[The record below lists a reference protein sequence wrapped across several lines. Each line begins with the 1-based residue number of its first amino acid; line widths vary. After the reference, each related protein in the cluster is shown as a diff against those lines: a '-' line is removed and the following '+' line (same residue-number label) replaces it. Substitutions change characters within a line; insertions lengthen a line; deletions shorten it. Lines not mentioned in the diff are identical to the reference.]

1 MNLQPVIKSL
11 IQIVT
16 QILDFIPNLVNGLI
30 ILIVGYLI
38 SALIRWLLRFIF
50 RRIRLDQ
57 LMDRAGITNAM
68 HSLGMRASISEVLAQ
83 IVFFFLLLSFATS
96 AFMLMG
102 LTTVS
107 NLLQSILQF
116 IPKAISAAILVVLG
130 SMLARFL
137 GNTIAAVAD
146 NVNITYGKALGKII
160 EYAIVAFIIVLAV
173 STLGIDTTILTTSF
187 TIIIAAAGLAI
198 ALTFAFGSRDSA
210 RNVIAGHYVRQNFR
224 PGQRITLGDYSGTVR
239 STAGAYTVLETS
251 SPDGENSTISLP
263 NTMLIESAVMG
274 QEGAE
279 SAESAQSAG
288 EVTKQEGTQPADE
301 ETKTEE
307 AEDTRGTGRE

>member
-1 MNLQPVIKSL
+1 MSLQPVLNSL

-16 QILDFIPNLVNGLI
+16 QILDFIPRLVNGLI

-50 RRIRLDQ
+50 RRVHLDQ

-68 HSLGMRASISEVLAQ
+68 RSLGIRASISEILAQ

-96 AFMLMG
+96 AFSLMG

-107 NLLQSILQF
+107 ILLQDILQF
-116 IPKAISAAILVVLG
+116 IPKAISAAILIILG

-137 GNTIAAVAD
+137 GNTITTVAD

-160 EYAIVAFIIVLAV
+160 EYAIVAFVMVLAV

-187 TIIIAAAGLAI
+187 TIIVAAAGLAI

-224 PGQRITLGDYSGTVR
+224 PGQRITLGDYSGIVR
-239 STAGAYTVLETS
+239 STAGAYTVLDTANAA
-251 SPDGENSTISLP
+251 GENSTISLP
-263 NTMLIESAVMG
+263 NTMLIESAVIG

-279 SAESAQSAG
+279 STGSAQPTS
-288 EVTKQEGTQPADE
+288 EIMQTE
-301 ETKTEE
+301 ETGEQ
-307 AEDTRGTGRE
+307 AEGENE